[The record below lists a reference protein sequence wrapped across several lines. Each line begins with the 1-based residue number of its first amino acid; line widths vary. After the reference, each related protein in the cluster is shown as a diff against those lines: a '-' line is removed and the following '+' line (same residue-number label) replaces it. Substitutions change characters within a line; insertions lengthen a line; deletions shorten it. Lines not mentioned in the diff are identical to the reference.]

1 MAALS
6 GKNAVITGSSS
17 GIGRQIARSF
27 ASEGARVVVNYHS
40 NREGAE
46 SLVEEIL
53 AAGGMAAAVQADISS
68 QSGIDTLIDKSLSF
82 LNTVDVWINN
92 AGADILT
99 GANARD
105 DNETKLARLLA
116 VDLVGTMKCC
126 WSILSF
132 MESAGSGLIINMSWD
147 LAIHGLE
154 GRNPQMFSAVKAGV
168 LGFSKSLALSC
179 APEVRVNVIAPGWVR
194 TAFAEEDMDP
204 AYYRERIDEIP
215 LRRFGT
221 PEDVAAAAVYLAS
234 DRASYLTGQVINVN
248 GGLV

>member
-1 MAALS
+1 MAALN

-27 ASEGARVVVNYHS
+27 ASEGARVVVNYHANS
-40 NREGAE
+40 GGAD
-46 SLVEEIL
+46 SLVKEII
-53 AAGGMAAAVQADISS
+53 ANGGEATAVQADISR
-68 QSGIDTLIDKSLSF
+68 QSGIDKLVAESRSF
-82 LNTVDVWINN
+82 LNTIDVWVNN

-99 GANARD
+99 GANARA

-126 WSILSF
+126 WSILPF
-132 MESAGSGLIINMSWD
+132 METAGGGLIINMSWD
-147 LAIHGLE
+147 LAIHGFE

-179 APEVRVNVIAPGWVR
+179 APDIRVNVIAPGWIR
-194 TAFAEEDMDP
+194 TAFAQDDMDP
-204 AYYRERIDEIP
+204 VYYRERTDEIP

-234 DRASYLTGQVINVN
+234 DRATYLTGQVINVN